1 MKWFK
6 VLDVIVQAILLAILI
21 QLMFFIE
28 ENELLLIFIIGGWQL
43 LSNGIYLFSN
53 KIKTKQAAFRNIYSW
68 LMIPVLCYGAGLTI
82 LLMSGLFDKQEWLI
96 EAFIIGLQ
104 MAPLI
109 AITYFILSLL
119 EVRKKKISTD
129 F

>member
-6 VLDVIVQAILLAILI
+6 ILDVIVQAVLLAILI
-21 QLMFFIE
+21 QLMFFVE
-28 ENELLLIFIIGGWQL
+28 KNELLMIFIIGGWQL
-43 LSNGIYLFSN
+43 LSNCVYLLST
-53 KIKTKQAAFRNIYSW
+53 KIKTKRPTFRNIYSW

-82 LLMSGLFDKQEWLI
+82 LIFSGLFDKQIWLKT
-96 EAFIIGLQ
+96 AFMLGLQ

-109 AITYFILSLL
+109 ALVYFVLSLL
-119 EVRKKKISTD
+119 EVRKKKIATD